1 MAPTFGLVVVRPF
14 VYGLL
19 VWQCALMLL
28 ARVPAYHGA
37 MSALVDPTLA
47 ADLARGTPSQKVDAL
62 FAYMLRRGQSF
73 YDESVTQLDHALQ
86 CARQAELADADP
98 VQVAA
103 ALLHD
108 LGHFL
113 VDEHDEQT
121 DYLTG
126 DLLHEEVGASYLQP
140 YFIER
145 LTEPVRLHVPA
156 KRYLCTTDS
165 AYHDA
170 LSRASKR
177 SFQLQGGR
185 LSAAEQAEFE
195 RNPHAQDALRLRRWD
210 DLAKV
215 EGLRAPGLDRYRE
228 GVQSCLR

>member
-1 MAPTFGLVVVRPF
+1 M
-14 VYGLL
+14 
-19 VWQCALMLL
+19 MLL
-28 ARVPAYHGA
+28 ARVLAYHGA
-37 MSALVDPTLA
+37 MRTLVDPTLA

-62 FAYMLRRGQSF
+62 FAYMRRRGQSF
-73 YDESVTQLDHALQ
+73 YDEAVTQLQHALQ
-86 CARQAELADADP
+86 CARQAEHAEADP

-108 LGHFL
+108 IGHFL
-113 VDEHDEQT
+113 VDEHDEQA
-121 DYLTG
+121 DYLTE

-156 KRYLCTTDS
+156 KRYLCTTDA
-165 AYHDA
+165 AYYDA

-177 SFQLQGGR
+177 SFQLQGGP

-195 RNPHAQDALRLRRWD
+195 RNPHAQDALRIRRWD

-215 EGLRAPGLDRYRE
+215 EGLRTPGLERYRQA
-228 GVQSCLR
+228 VQSCLR